1 MFYTIID
8 TFDIVPFL
16 MRLLAHIGTYFIL
29 MKRTFSRPEK
39 LLILYRQTLREVEK
53 VGISSFPIVVI
64 ISIFVGAVITIQTNF
79 NIENPMLPRYLVGV
93 TVRDSL
99 LLEFSSTM
107 VALILAG
114 KVGSSIASELGMM
127 RVTEQIDALEV
138 MGINSASYLILP
150 KIIAAVFFFP
160 ILCLLSM
167 IVGIAGGYLS
177 CVLANVVPPSEF
189 IYGIQYAFYPY
200 YISYALTKTAFY
212 ALIITSVS
220 SYLGYNVKGGAI
232 EVGRSSTKAV
242 VQSSVLILLANL
254 VLTKIILQ

>member
-1 MFYTIID
+1 M
-8 TFDIVPFL
+8 L
-16 MRLLAHIGTYFIL
+16 MWRVV
-29 MKRTFSRPEK
+29 SRPEK
-39 LLILYRQTLREVEK
+39 GVVLYRQTMKEVEK

-64 ISIFVGAVITIQTNF
+64 ISLFVGAVITIQTNF
-79 NIENPMLPRYLVGV
+79 NIENPLLPRYLIGV

-127 RVTEQIDALEV
+127 RVTEQIDALDV
-138 MGINSASYLILP
+138 MGINSASLLILP
-150 KIIAAVFFFP
+150 KMIASVFFFP

-167 IVGIAGGYLS
+167 IVGMLGGYLA
-177 CVLANVVPPSEF
+177 CVFAHVVSPSEY

-200 YISYALTKTAFY
+200 YIGYALTKMVFY
-212 ALIITSVS
+212 ALIITSMAA
-220 SYLGYNVKGGAI
+220 YLGYYVTGGAI
-232 EVGRSSTKAV
+232 EVGRASTKAV
-242 VQSSVLILLANL
+242 VQSSVMILLANL

>member
-1 MFYTIID
+1 MKLLTHIGAYLL
-8 TFDIVPFL
+8 L
-16 MRLLAHIGTYFIL
+16 MR
-29 MKRTFSRPEK
+29 KTFSRPEK
-39 LLILYRQTLREVEK
+39 FTVIYRQTMREVDK

-64 ISIFVGAVITIQTNF
+64 ISLFVGAVITIQTNF

-150 KIIAAVFFFP
+150 KMIAAVVFFP
-160 ILCLLSM
+160 VLCLLSM
-167 IVGIAGGYLS
+167 IVGIAGGYFS
-177 CVLANVVPPSEF
+177 CILANVVPPSEY

-220 SYLGYNVKGGAI
+220 AYLGYNVKGGAI
-232 EVGRSSTKAV
+232 EVGRSSTQAV
-242 VQSSVLILLANL
+242 VRSSVLILLANL
-254 VLTKIILQ
+254 VLTRIILQ

>member
-1 MFYTIID
+1 
-8 TFDIVPFL
+8 
-16 MRLLAHIGTYFIL
+16 MRLLHQIGIYFIL

-39 LLILYRQTLREVEK
+39 LPVLYRQTMREIEK
-53 VGISSFPIVVI
+53 VGINSFGIVVI
-64 ISIFVGAVITIQTNF
+64 ISLFVGAVITIQTNF
-79 NIENPMLPRYLVGV
+79 NIENPLLPRYLVGV

-99 LLEFSSTM
+99 LLEFASTM

-150 KIIAAVFFFP
+150 KIVAAVFFFP
-160 ILCLLSM
+160 LLCLLSM
-167 IVGIAGGYLS
+167 IVGLAGGYLS
-177 CVLANVVPPSEF
+177 CIIGNVISPSEY

-200 YISYALTKTAFY
+200 YIGYALTKMVFY

-220 SYLGYNVKGGAI
+220 SFLGYHVKGGAI
-232 EVGRSSTKAV
+232 EVGRSSTRAV
-242 VQSSVLILLANL
+242 VQCSVLILMANL
-254 VLTKIILQ
+254 VLTRIILQ

>member
-1 MFYTIID
+1 MH
-8 TFDIVPFL
+8 FL
-16 MRLLAHIGTYFIL
+16 SNIGTYFIL

-39 LLILYRQTLREVEK
+39 FQVIYRQTMREIEK
-53 VGISSFPIVVI
+53 VGINSFPIVVI
-64 ISIFVGAVITIQTNF
+64 ISLFVGAVITIQTNY
-79 NIENPMLPRYLVGV
+79 NIQNPLLPSYLIGV

-138 MGINSASYLILP
+138 MGINSASYLVLP

-160 ILCLLSM
+160 ILCLLSV
-167 IVGIAGGYLS
+167 IIGLAGGYFS
-177 CVLANVVPPSEF
+177 CIMANVIPPSDY
-189 IYGIQYAFYPY
+189 IYGIQYGFRPY

-220 SYLGYNVKGGAI
+220 SYLGYHVQGGAI
-232 EVGRSSTKAV
+232 EVGKASTKAV
-242 VQSSVLILLANL
+242 VQSSVFILLVNL
-254 VLTKIILQ
+254 VLTRIILQ

>member
-1 MFYTIID
+1 
-8 TFDIVPFL
+8 
-16 MRLLAHIGTYFIL
+16 MRLLSAIGSYLIL

-39 LLILYRQTLREVEK
+39 FSVIYRQTMREIEK
-53 VGISSFPIVVI
+53 VGINSFAIVVI

-79 NIENPMLPRYLVGV
+79 NIENPLLPKYLIGI

-114 KVGSSIASELGMM
+114 KVGSSIASEIGMM

-160 ILCLLSM
+160 ILCLLSI
-167 IVGIAGGYLS
+167 IVGLVGGYFS
-177 CVLANVVPPSEF
+177 CVLADVIPPTEYL
-189 IYGIQYAFYPY
+189 YGIQYDFRSN
-200 YISYALTKTAFY
+200 YIGYAMTKTAFY
-212 ALIITSVS
+212 ALIITSLS
-220 SYLGYNVKGGAI
+220 AYLGYHVQGGAI
-232 EVGRSSTKAV
+232 EVGKSSTKAV
-242 VQSSVLILLANL
+242 VQSSVLILLSNL
-254 VLTKIILQ
+254 VLTQLILQ

>member
-1 MFYTIID
+1 MQLLEQIGKY
-8 TFDIVPFL
+8 FL
-16 MRLLAHIGTYFIL
+16 L
-29 MKRTFSRPEK
+29 MKRAFSRPEK
-39 LLILYRQTLREVEK
+39 YSILYRQTMREIEK
-53 VGISSFPIVVI
+53 TGINSFSIVVI

-79 NIENPMLPRYLVGV
+79 NIENPLLPRYLIGV

-150 KIIAAVFFFP
+150 KLIATVLFFP
-160 ILCLLSM
+160 ILCLLSV
-167 IVGIAGGYLS
+167 IVGLAGGYLS
-177 CVLANVVPPSEF
+177 CVLGDVIPPSEF
-189 IYGIQYAFYPY
+189 IEGIQYAFRPN

-212 ALIITSVS
+212 AFIITSVS
-220 SYLGYNVKGGAI
+220 SYFGYFVVGGAV
-232 EVGRSSTKAV
+232 EVGKSSTRAV
-242 VQSSVLILLANL
+242 VQSSILILMANL
-254 VLTKIILQ
+254 ILTRTILQ